1 MGAALGLL
9 LGSGLF
15 LVWWSCWSPAPAA
28 AAGSGSRSASGSGVA
43 SGAAVRTGPAGRL
56 RDLMVQAGVEG
67 VGPGALAASC
77 AGIAVSTALAVLGM
91 SASPPIAGCFGLI
104 AGWLPVTGIRA
115 RARRRRAV
123 LRELWPEVVDNLAS
137 GVRAG
142 LSLPEAL
149 AQLAER
155 GPAPLRPAFA
165 AYARDY
171 RAAGRFGEALDAL
184 KERLA
189 DPVADRLCEA
199 LRITR
204 EVGGSD
210 LGRLLRSLSAF
221 LREDARTRAELE
233 ARQSWT
239 VNAARLAVAAPWAVL
254 AILATRP
261 ESVRPYNSGAG
272 VVVLA
277 VGGGVSVLAYRLM
290 LRIARLP
297 EERRVLR

>member
-1 MGAALGLL
+1 MGAAVGLL
-9 LGSGLF
+9 LGIGLF
-15 LVWWSCWSPAPAA
+15 LVWWSCWVPLGRPDETGRPGRP
-28 AAGSGSRSASGSGVA
+28 GSLADRI
-43 SGAAVRTGPAGRL
+43 
-56 RDLMVQAGVEG
+56 RDVLTQAGVVG
-67 VGPGALAASC
+67 VSPAALAATVV
-77 AGIAVSTALAVLGM
+77 GIGLTVALAVLAV
-91 SASPPIAGCFGLI
+91 SASPPIAACFGLI
-104 AGWLPVTGIRA
+104 AGWLPVAGVRS

-123 LRELWPEVVDNLAS
+123 LRELWPEVVDNLSS

-149 AQLAER
+149 AQLGER
-155 GPAPLRPAFA
+155 GPEPLRPAFVA
-165 AYARDY
+165 FARDY
-171 RAAGRFGEALDAL
+171 RSSGHFGAALDAL
-184 KERLA
+184 KDRLA
-189 DPVADRLCEA
+189 DPVADRLVEA

-221 LREDARTRAELE
+221 LREDARTRAELT

-272 VVVLA
+272 VSVLA
-277 VGGGVSVLAYRLM
+277 VGAAMSVVAYRLM
-290 LRIARLP
+290 LRLARLP